1 MSVTSPF
8 PESDWDRRLDTMLQ
22 DLETTN
28 GSAGGQMAKGNSFTQ
43 QQSSSYSFS
52 SSSSSQQ
59 MSSSSNSRG
68 QQQQH
73 SQSMQQHS
81 HQSSGTNHFQPS
93 PAAGGSSALDW
104 L

>member
-1 MSVTSPF
+1 MTTVSVTSPF

-59 MSSSSNSRG
+59 MSSSSYHTLNVKIFRI
-68 QQQQH
+68 Q
-73 SQSMQQHS
+73 
-81 HQSSGTNHFQPS
+81 NLHFLTFPVCF
-93 PAAGGSSALDW
+93 
-104 L
+104 